1 MGSADDTQ
9 PTAATGSAVTPDPDE
24 NRPDS
29 GAPIEC
35 RPTRWFY
42 RRMGLMTLLLIGLS
56 LYFFY
61 DGKYG
66 YPKVN
71 ERAEVYDWFHDEVLD
86 TYQKLDE
93 QGRLAEWPEIAA
105 EGTDPFGNQGWPVGQ
120 DGNEPRWPNYA
131 ASLGW
136 SSDEPKRF
144 SPEEIREQ
152 FHWGI
157 GTMVVGLLVLG
168 YALSQVPT
176 RLRADAK
183 SFTPPRGR
191 PIRFDQVHKVDTRKW
206 KQKGLAYAHF
216 KQEDGTPRKAT
227 LDDLKYG
234 GAQQVLDR
242 LLANFSGEL
251 IEKVEDPAAIGDG
264 DDPTDAPPHEVDP
277 AGDEPAA
284 GMAATVGDQ
293 ADHSPSPGGTPPD
306 RPA

>member
-1 MGSADDTQ
+1 MGSEDDSQ
-9 PTAATGSAVTPDPDE
+9 PPRHPDDEAGITGQ
-24 NRPDS
+24 
-29 GAPIEC
+29 PIEC

-42 RRMGLMTLLLIGLS
+42 RRMGLMVLLLLGLS

-71 ERAEVYDWFHDEVLD
+71 ERADVYDWFHDEVLE
-86 TYQKLDE
+86 TYQQLDE
-93 QGRLAEWPEIAA
+93 EGRLEQWPEIAA
-105 EGTDPFGNQGWPVGQ
+105 QGTDPFGNQGWPVGQ
-120 DGNEPRWPNYA
+120 DGSEPRWPNYA

-136 SSDEPKRF
+136 GSDEPKRF
-144 SPEEIREQ
+144 SPEEIQEQ
-152 FHWGI
+152 FNWGI
-157 GTMVVGLLVLG
+157 GTMVVGLLVLA

-176 RLRADAK
+176 RLRADAV
-183 SFTPPRGR
+183 SFTPPRGK

-216 KQEDGTPRKAT
+216 KRDDGKPAKGTI
-227 LDDLKYG
+227 DDLKYG

-251 IEKVEDPAAIGDG
+251 IEKVEDPPATEGAGETPPPADNA
-264 DDPTDAPPHEVDP
+264 DDPTAGATAVSDQQAPP
-277 AGDEPAA
+277 
-284 GMAATVGDQ
+284 T
-293 ADHSPSPGGTPPD
+293 TTTPD